1 MFFDRH
7 AAGIK
12 LAQELREFKNRE
24 VVLYALPKGGVPVA
38 YEVAKALQLPMDII
52 IVQKICHPI
61 SRDYGI
67 CAIAETG
74 ETVCYETG
82 LCGLDGSWLNYE
94 MYMKQEEA
102 KRQRALYKLNQPS
115 QSAENKIAVLID
127 DGIST
132 GITMKAAIQALQ
144 DQWPEKIIIA
154 TPVAPHETV
163 RELSALVDTVV
174 VLNDDREYR
183 GDTSS
188 YYVDFKDISD
198 QEIVS
203 LLNHAKQYP
212 LNRMFQF
219 QNGNGLTFF
228 DRSFHRK

>member
-12 LAQELREFKNRE
+12 LAQQLSEYKNQD

-38 YEVAKALQLPMDII
+38 YEVAKALHLPLDIV

-61 SRDYGI
+61 SREYGI

-74 ETVCYETG
+74 ETVCYESG
-82 LCGLDGSWLNYE
+82 LCGLDGSWLNFQ
-94 MYMKQEEA
+94 MYMKQQEA

-115 QSAENKIAVLID
+115 KSAENKIAIIID

-132 GITMKAAIQALQ
+132 GISIKAAIQAILSE
-144 DQWPEKIIIA
+144 WPEKIIVA
-154 TPVAPHETV
+154 APVAPHETV
-163 RELSALVDTVV
+163 RELADLVDQVV

-188 YYVDFKDISD
+188 YYVDFMPVTDAEVIAQLEETKD
-198 QEIVS
+198 
-203 LLNHAKQYP
+203 YP
-212 LNRMFQF
+212 LSKGFHYAVGNR
-219 QNGNGLTFF
+219 LVFF
-228 DRSFHRK
+228 DRTLHGK